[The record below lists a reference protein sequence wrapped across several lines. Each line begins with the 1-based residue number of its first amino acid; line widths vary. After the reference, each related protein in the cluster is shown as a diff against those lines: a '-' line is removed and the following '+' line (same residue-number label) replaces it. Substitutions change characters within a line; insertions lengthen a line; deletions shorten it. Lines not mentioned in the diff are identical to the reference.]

1 MGIHRPNAYIDH
13 ILRWENRDIIQ
24 RRLYLNSLRE
34 ESFRPDLAYSRK
46 TTEAG
51 ETYYTY
57 SWEMGCPPPDVEI
70 EILLDR
76 YPPPASGKSN
86 SHKGTLH
93 NHDFFEILY
102 VYSGSCR
109 TLISGREQ
117 ELHSG
122 DICLYNLQ
130 ALHYV
135 RKSTPEDVLFNIMV
149 RKDLFQRSFLDLL
162 AENDLLM
169 DFFIQSI
176 YSIDNR
182 AGQIVLSP
190 MPGFHCEQVIQYM
203 IELHYRD
210 RPMEQSM
217 LRAMLVVLLGE
228 MTFQYR
234 AKFSERED
242 VPAKG
247 LALSQ
252 VIAYIN
258 AHAETV
264 TLEELSDHFGYTL
277 RSMTRYIKAHT
288 GTTFK
293 KIVRQIRFHQACHM
307 LRSSSETID
316 IISARSG
323 YTERASF
330 DRAFKQ
336 SFHMTPYEYRTY
348 YQKSAY
354 K

>member
-24 RRLYLNSLRE
+24 RRLYLDSLRE
-34 ESFRPDLAYSRK
+34 GEFRPDLAYSRK

-57 SWEMGCPPPDVEI
+57 TWEMGGPPPEVEI

-76 YPPPASGKSN
+76 YPPPASGKSY
-86 SHKGTLH
+86 SGRAILH

-102 VYSGSCR
+102 VYSGSCS
-109 TLISGREQ
+109 TLISGHEH

-135 RKSTPEDVLFNIMV
+135 RKSKPEDVLFNIMV
-149 RKDLFQRSFLDLL
+149 RKDLFQRSFLNLL
-162 AENDLLM
+162 TENDLLT

-190 MPGFHCEQVIQYM
+190 MPGFRCEQVVQYM

-217 LRAMLVVLLGE
+217 LKALLVVLLGE

-234 AKFSERED
+234 AKFSEREG
-242 VPAKG
+242 ASSKG
-247 LALSQ
+247 LTLSQ
-252 VIAYIN
+252 VITCISKN
-258 AHAETV
+258 AETV
-264 TLEELSDHFGYTL
+264 TLEQLAEHFGYTP

-293 KIVRQIRFHQACHM
+293 KIVRQIRFHQACHL
-307 LRSSSETID
+307 LRTSSETID

-336 SFHMTPYEYRTY
+336 AYHMTPYEYRTY
-348 YQKSAY
+348 YQKGQDN
-354 K
+354 